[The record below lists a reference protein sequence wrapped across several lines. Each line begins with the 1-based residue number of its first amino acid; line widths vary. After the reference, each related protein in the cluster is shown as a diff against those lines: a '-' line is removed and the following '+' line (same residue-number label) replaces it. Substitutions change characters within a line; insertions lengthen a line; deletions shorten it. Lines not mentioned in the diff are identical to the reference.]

1 MSVNQVEQLWIKNP
15 QEIFAEEDARGGIVI
30 SGDTITELVP
40 SGAKPKTN
48 FDRIFDASN
57 HVVLPGLINTH
68 HHFYQTLTRSTPS
81 ALNKALFPWLKSLY
95 PIWSKLTPEDI
106 KISTKLS
113 IAELLLSGCTTTSDH
128 HYVFPEGLE
137 DALAIQYEEI
147 VDSGIRATI
156 TRGSMCLG
164 EEDGGLPPQTVIQ
177 SEDEIISSSES
188 AITRFHDAS
197 PGAMVQVALA
207 PCSPFSVTEEIMLG
221 IADLAKKSGVRTHTH
236 LAETEDETVFCKE
249 SFGLSPLDY
258 LEKVNWLNNRTW
270 LAHGIYFSDEEIDR
284 LGKSKVGITHCPT
297 SNMILG
303 SGICP
308 VPKLIEAGCP
318 VGLGVDGSS
327 SNDCSNMIE
336 EVRMAFLLQRLNE
349 GADRISH
356 YDALTW
362 ATSGSASCLGRDDVG
377 VIAVGKQA
385 DLALFSLDEPRFSG
399 FGEPMAA
406 IVLSGAKKADFVM
419 VAGKWLVEKREIVD
433 LDMESLLN
441 DHRTSA
447 LNLAKRS
454 QA

>member
-1 MSVNQVEQLWIKNP
+1 MTTTQAEQLWIKNP
-15 QEIFAEEDARGGIVI
+15 LDIFAVEDARGGIVI
-30 SGDTITELVP
+30 SGDTIKELVP
-40 SGAKPKTN
+40 YGEQPKTN
-48 FDRIFDASN
+48 FHRIFDASD

-68 HHFYQTLTRSTPS
+68 HHFYQTLTRSAPN

-137 DALAIQYEEI
+137 DALEIQYEEI
-147 VDSGIRATI
+147 LDSGIRATI

-177 SEDEIISSSES
+177 SEDEIIHSSES
-188 AITRFHDAS
+188 AITKFHDAS

-207 PCSPFSVTEEIMLG
+207 PCSPFSVTEEIMIG

-236 LAETEDETVFCKE
+236 LAETNDETVFCKE

-258 LEKVNWLNNRTW
+258 LEKVDWLNNRTW
-270 LAHGIYFSDEEIDR
+270 LAHGIYFSDGEIDR

-308 VPKLIEAGCP
+308 VSKLINAGCA

-336 EVRMAFLLQRLNE
+336 EVRMAFLLQRLHE
-349 GADRISH
+349 GADKISH
-356 YDALTW
+356 HDALAW
-362 ATSGSASCLGRDDVG
+362 ATAGSASCLGRDDVG
-377 VIAVGKQA
+377 VIAAGKQA

-399 FGEPMAA
+399 AGEPMAA

-419 VAGKWLVEKREIVD
+419 VAGKWLVEKKEIVG
-433 LDMESLLN
+433 LDMDSLLN
-441 DHRTSA
+441 DHKMSSFS
-447 LNLAKRS
+447 LAKRS
-454 QA
+454 